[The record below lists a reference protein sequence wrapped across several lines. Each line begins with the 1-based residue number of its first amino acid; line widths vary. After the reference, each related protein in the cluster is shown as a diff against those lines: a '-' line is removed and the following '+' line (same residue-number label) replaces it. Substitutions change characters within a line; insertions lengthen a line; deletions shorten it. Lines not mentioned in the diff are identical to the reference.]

1 MELSTTASNF
11 EPIILT
17 PVQAFAIINQPKHR
31 AGRRDAVEPERT

>member
-17 PVQAFAIINQPKHR
+17 PVVIINQFLGGHQLTLM
-31 AGRRDAVEPERT
+31 GNI